1 MNSLAPLP
9 LRLEVEIVFDFVCP
23 WCFLGIKR
31 LFSVLQHRLD
41 LDVTLQWQPF
51 LLNPDMPRGGISR
64 ADYLIRKFGAEE
76 RAKRLHTTIRELG
89 AAEGIAFNFSAIR
102 QAPDSVAA
110 HRLIREAAKH
120 GVADSLAM
128 DIFAAYFIEG
138 LDIGKTS
145 ILANLAGRVGMDEK
159 AVTAFLDREDDAEL
173 VYTENL
179 RAHRLGING
188 VPCFIIGG
196 EYAISGAQEGEVL
209 ERLMDLAASTIKD
222 N

>member
-9 LRLEVEIVFDFVCP
+9 SRLEVEIVFDFVCP

-31 LFSVLQHRLD
+31 LFSVLSRRPD

-51 LLNPDMPRGGISR
+51 LLNPDMPRAGISR
-64 ADYLIRKFGAEE
+64 AEYLIRKFGAED
-76 RAKRLHTTIRELG
+76 RAKRLQTTIHELG
-89 AAEGIAFNFSAIR
+89 AAEGIEFNFAAIR

-110 HRLIREAAKH
+110 HRLIREAVKYDM
-120 GVADSLAM
+120 ADALVM
-128 DIFAAYFIEG
+128 HIFSAYFVEG
-138 LDIGKTS
+138 LDIGKAH
-145 ILANLAGRVGMDEK
+145 ILAELAGRVGIDTNK
-159 AVTAFLDREDDAEL
+159 VTAFLEREDDTEL

-188 VPCFIIGG
+188 VPCFILGG

-209 ERLMDLAASTIKD
+209 ERLMDLAASTAKD